1 VKTKQDPTG
10 QSKNRTRGEK
20 ALRKRLTNAQKRI
33 SKLFREIPRTRKQVT
48 DIRNAEA
55 TTTVVYDYEI
65 TSEEL
70 LVLGGV
76 VAAILSNALLET
88 SALITPVSLAEAM
101 PPSNWYWR
109 TIIERPYNSGTA
121 ESVVIF
127 NQLINSVAPKA
138 PTTGFPLAPI
148 DVQDV
153 LLSPAQQTALNNV
166 LADNTSKI
174 KTLSQQTASQV
185 MQRLNAGVNSGKTP
199 TEISAEIQKRFD
211 VSRGNADRIARTEI
225 NKAYNDA
232 KIDFTEIAAQETG
245 LRAGVIH
252 VSALVPTTRRTH
264 AARHGNAYTTAQQ
277 QQWWDTSPNRIN
289 CLCSTISVLIDS
301 QGRVVESQKQQEIKA
316 ERSFFDT

>member
-1 VKTKQDPTG
+1 MKTKEDPTG
-10 QSKNRTRGEK
+10 MGKNRTRGEK
-20 ALRKRLTNAQKRI
+20 ALRKQLTDAQTRVM
-33 SKLFREIPRTRKQVT
+33 KLFREIPRTRKQVT
-48 DIRNAEA
+48 DIRNAE
-55 TTTVVYDYEI
+55 TTTVYDYEI

-70 LVLGGV
+70 LILGGI
-76 VAAILSNALLET
+76 VAAILSNELLET
-88 SALITPVSLAEAM
+88 TALLTPVSLTEAL
-101 PPSNWYWR
+101 PPSNWFWR

-127 NQLINSVAPKA
+127 NQLINSIAPKA

-148 DVQDV
+148 SVQDV
-153 LLSPAQQTALNNV
+153 LLSPAQQTALDNV
-166 LADNTSKI
+166 VADNTSKI
-174 KTLSQQTASQV
+174 RTLSQQTASQV
-185 MQRLNAGVNSGKTP
+185 MQQLNAGINSGKTP
-199 TEISAEIQKRFD
+199 TEISANIQERFN
-211 VSRGNADRIARTEI
+211 VSRSNADRIARTEV
-225 NKAYNDA
+225 NKAYNDS
-232 KIDFTEIAAQETG
+232 KIEFTEIAAQETG

-301 QGRVVESQKQQEIKA
+301 QGKVVESQAQQEIKA